1 MKITEKKEKE
11 KPYTK
16 LANKLAKELKPADL
30 YRFFCLAS
38 TPRKA
43 NNTETDTT
51 FEQLADKTK
60 ESVYTVRDFAHRL
73 IKSGLIPVNE
83 RNTPTERRWVYTIED
98 PLKDYKMIGCE
109 FIKMELS
116 TELNEAS
123 LKGFLLQL
131 FSITLN
137 NSTVTHYT
145 MADMTKKDKNKV
157 SMINMSRNTA
167 SKYLN
172 ELIRLGL
179 VSKLKKGYKI
189 KCEYFYEPDV
199 SEIVEIMKLNS
210 VYKDKIEKTN
220 WDEVVDKRQYLLSIE
235 ADTPFTDKHRIKND
249 LTIIL

>member
-1 MKITEKKEKE
+1 MKKQTPEGKK
-11 KPYTK
+11 YTK
-16 LANKLAKELKPADL
+16 LANFWAKELKPADL

-51 FEQLADKTK
+51 FVQLAKDTK
-60 ESVYTVRDFAHRL
+60 ESIYTIRDFAHRL
-73 IKSGLIPVNE
+73 IKSELLPVNE

-109 FIKMELS
+109 FIKMELD
-116 TELNEAS
+116 TELSETS

-137 NSTVTHYT
+137 NSTITHYT
-145 MADMTKKDKNKV
+145 IADMTRKDKNKV
-157 SMINMSRNTA
+157 SLINMSRNTA

-179 VSKLKKGYKI
+179 VIKLKKGYKI

-199 SEIVEIMKLNS
+199 SSVIERMNLNS
-210 VYKDKIEKTN
+210 TFKDKISKTN
-220 WDEVVDKRQYLLSIE
+220 WDEIVDKRQYLLSIE
-235 ADTPFTDKHRIKND
+235 ADTPFTDKHRVKND